1 MSEIHSVHSLP
12 ETEATE
18 SKCTIFPFLHKRVW
32 TINYLG
38 RTLALADSVHSVGIV
53 SELTTLQT
61 VPPQEAPV
69 VQPVAAEPQIDLE
82 LQIGQPVNV
91 PYLPQC
97 KYYLSILQ
105 FSLRIP
111 HISSLLCPV
120 ADSFSYGVS
129 DHYPWYASLGSIT
142 FGWYDHHMR
151 DMLRDSIQQFSEF
164 VNFLFIPL
172 GDRPNTPM

>member
-12 ETEATE
+12 RPQKVSALY
-18 SKCTIFPFLHKRVW
+18 FLLFTNGFG

-61 VPPQEAPV
+61 VPPQEVPV
-69 VQPVAAEPQIDLE
+69 VQPVAAEPQVDPE
-82 LQIGQPVNV
+82 LQVGQPVNV

-97 KYYLSILQ
+97 KYYPSTLQ

-111 HISSLLCPV
+111 HISSSLRPV

-129 DHYPWYASLGSIT
+129 DH
-142 FGWYDHHMR
+142 
-151 DMLRDSIQQFSEF
+151 
-164 VNFLFIPL
+164 
-172 GDRPNTPM
+172 